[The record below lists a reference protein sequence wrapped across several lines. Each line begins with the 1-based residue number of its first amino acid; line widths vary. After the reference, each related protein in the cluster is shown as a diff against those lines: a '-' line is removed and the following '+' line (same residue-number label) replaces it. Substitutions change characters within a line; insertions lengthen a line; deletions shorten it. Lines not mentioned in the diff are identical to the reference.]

1 MDNNLGN
8 IIKNASAR
16 AWIYG
21 IYVIV
26 GLLIGGLK
34 VWYQD
39 PDPQWLTQAFDVW
52 AYLSIPVGSLAA
64 LNSNIIPTRTVV
76 TQNVEA
82 VSADNVNIEPDPAS
96 GGPIESDEPIVH
108 DHSDGR

>member
-21 IYVIV
+21 TYVV
-26 GLLIGGLK
+26 AGLVIGAAK
-34 VWYQD
+34 VAYID
-39 PDPQWLTQAFDVW
+39 PDPTWLVQTFEVW

-64 LNSNIIPTRTVV
+64 LNSNIIPTRTIV
-76 TQNVEA
+76 TENVEA
-82 VSADNVNIEPDPAS
+82 VSAESVTVEPAAEAS
-96 GGPIESDEPIVH
+96 IADPIVH

>member
-21 IYVIV
+21 TYVVV
-26 GLLIGGLK
+26 GLLIGAAK
-34 VWYQD
+34 VAYVD
-39 PDPQWLTQAFDVW
+39 PDPTWLVQAFDVW

-82 VSADNVNIEPDPAS
+82 ISADSVSVEADPL
-96 GGPIESDEPIVH
+96 PLDEPIIR